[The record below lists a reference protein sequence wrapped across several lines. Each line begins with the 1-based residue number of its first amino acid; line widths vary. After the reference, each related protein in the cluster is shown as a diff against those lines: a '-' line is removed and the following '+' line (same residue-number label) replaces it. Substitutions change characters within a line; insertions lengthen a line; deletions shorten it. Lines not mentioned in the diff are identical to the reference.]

1 MATTSTTST
10 PTSATSLDY
19 PKSRYVIGGTV
30 DQTSNRL
37 GWWERTI
44 WAFQDDDQV
53 ITLTNQRHVGRPD
66 LIAYDYLGSEEYG
79 WLVLQFNTI
88 LFPLKELVL
97 GVNIRLP
104 ALNRL

>member
-1 MATTSTTST
+1 MATQTTPSSTS
-10 PTSATSLDY
+10 SLSF
-19 PKSRYVIGGTV
+19 PKSRYVLGGTT

-44 WAFQDDDQV
+44 WQFQDDDQQ
-53 ITLTNQRHVGRPD
+53 ITLTNAKYVGRAD
-66 LIAYDYLGSEEYG
+66 LIAADYLGSEEYE
-79 WLVLQFNTI
+79 WLVLQYNTI

-104 ALNRL
+104 ALSRL

>member
-1 MATTSTTST
+1 MATQITPSSTS
-10 PTSATSLDY
+10 SLNF
-19 PKSRYVIGGTV
+19 PKSRYVIGGTT

-44 WAFQDDDQV
+44 LAFQNDDQQ
-53 ITLTNQRHVGRPD
+53 ITLTNPKYVGRPD
-66 LIAYDYLGSEEYG
+66 LIANDFLGSEEYE
-79 WLVLQFNTI
+79 WLVLQYNTI

-104 ALNRL
+104 SLSRL